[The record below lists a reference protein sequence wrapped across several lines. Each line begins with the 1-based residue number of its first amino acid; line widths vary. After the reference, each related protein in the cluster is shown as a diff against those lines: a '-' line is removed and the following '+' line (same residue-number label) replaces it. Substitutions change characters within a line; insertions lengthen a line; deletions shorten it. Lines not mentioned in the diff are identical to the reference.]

1 MKIRFQFIYFDIAFI
16 IIGSLLVIT
25 VLSLPTVHTEFVP
38 QAVTGLATVSGI
50 LVATIGFWL
59 NHSLKDVETLP
70 KKWLSVRF
78 IVIILVIL
86 FGIISVVG
94 SLTNM
99 VYGDLNSSYHFSIL
113 GVSLIVMVLFEIMFF
128 NFYMELHRLGL

>member
-1 MKIRFQFIYFDIAFI
+1 M
-16 IIGSLLVIT
+16 VIST
-25 VLSLPTVHTEFVP
+25 LSFPAVHTEFVP

-50 LVATIGFWL
+50 LVASIGFWL
-59 NHSLKDVETLP
+59 NHSLKDVETVP

-86 FGIISVVG
+86 FGILSVVG
-94 SLTNM
+94 SLTNL
-99 VYGDLNSSYHFSIL
+99 VYGDLNNSYHFSIL

-128 NFYMELHRLGL
+128 NLYMELHRLGW

>member
-1 MKIRFQFIYFDIAFI
+1 MKIRFEFIYFDIAFI
-16 IIGSLLVIT
+16 IIGCLMVIST
-25 VLSLPTVHTEFVP
+25 LSFPAVHTEFVP

-50 LVATIGFWL
+50 LVASIGFWL
-59 NHSLKDVETLP
+59 NHSLKDVETVP

-86 FGIISVVG
+86 FGILSVVG
-94 SLTNM
+94 SLTNL
-99 VYGDLNSSYHFSIL
+99 VYGDLNNSYHFSIL

-128 NFYMELHRLGL
+128 NLYMELHRLGW